1 MYGYFLSFFKPERGR
16 SSIGFVRDA
25 QVDMLGY
32 ESALPF
38 LTADLPSAARH

>member
-1 MYGYFLSFFKPERGR
+1 MTCTVIFSVSSPERGR

-32 ESALPF
+32 ESAL
-38 LTADLPSAARH
+38 LS